1 MLGVASG
8 GERGRCHAGA
18 DESRRGGL
26 GTPIA
31 KVLPM
36 KPLSSLIR
44 EHQYIGRLVDALE
57 AYADQVGRGEDADL
71 ADLSRFAAAFTQFA
85 DELHHEKEERVLLPF
100 LARSGL
106 DWDAP
111 PLSRVR
117 REHRQERYLIEV
129 LSHAGQR
136 LEQWSDEERRHVS
149 TTARALCEFQRM
161 HHETENNDLFG
172 AVERQLDDAGKDRL
186 EQELDGFDE
195 APSHR
200 AQRVLALE
208 LCAELV
214 ARYRAASEP

>member
-1 MLGVASG
+1 
-8 GERGRCHAGA
+8 
-18 DESRRGGL
+18 
-26 GTPIA
+26 
-31 KVLPM
+31 M

-57 AYADQVGRGEDADL
+57 AYADRVRCGDDADV

-100 LARSGL
+100 LARSGF

-117 REHRQERYLIEV
+117 REHRHERYLIEV
-129 LSHAGQR
+129 LAHAGQR

-149 TTARALCEFQRM
+149 ATACALCEFQRR

-172 AVERQLDDAGKDRL
+172 AVARHLDDAGKDRL
-186 EQELDGFDE
+186 ERELEEFDE

-200 AQRVLALE
+200 AQRILALE
-208 LCAELV
+208 LGAELV
-214 ARYRAASEP
+214 ERYGAASER